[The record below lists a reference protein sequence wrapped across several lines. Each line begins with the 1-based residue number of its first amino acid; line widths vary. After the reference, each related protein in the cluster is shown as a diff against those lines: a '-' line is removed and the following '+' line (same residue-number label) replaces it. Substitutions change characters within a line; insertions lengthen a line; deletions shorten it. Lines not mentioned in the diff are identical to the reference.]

1 MQSMLQAVS
10 SSFPHTMRELFQL
23 RYRLKHVRRAGL
35 PFFFFLAVLF
45 MLPAH
50 SAQAQTFG
58 CSPAMANDIV
68 CENSKTGSPSSNW
81 DISGAGDSTIQGFG
95 TDISV
100 NQGSTINFKISTPAR
115 AYTIT
120 IFRLGYYQGNGARQ
134 IATVTPSA
142 PLPQTQPACITD
154 APTHLYDCGNW
165 AVSASWQ
172 VPPNATSGVYLAL
185 LKRTDTGGVNH
196 IIFIVRNDGS
206 HSNILF
212 KTLDE
217 TWQAYNAY
225 GGHSVYG
232 QADTW
237 DLPNRAYKVSYNRPF
252 ITRGFSSESATW
264 VFGAEYPMIRWLES
278 NGYDVTYF
286 TGVDAARNG
295 SLIQNHKI
303 LMDSGHD
310 EYWSGPER
318 SNVEG
323 ARDAGVNMAFFS
335 GNEIFWKTRWENS
348 IDGTNTSYRTMVV
361 YKETLA
367 FAKIDPADPPT
378 WTGTW
383 RDPSF
388 SPPADGGRPENA
400 LTGTLFMVNQGGSD
414 NTGNQ
419 SIKVPAADGKMRF
432 WRNTSIASLSSGQTS
447 TLPAGTLGYEWDADI
462 DNGWRPAGLF
472 DLSTATYTMT
482 TDLLLDYGA
491 TYGAGSITHHMTTYR
506 APSGALVFGAGTVQ
520 WSWGLD
526 STHDNPFFGPNL
538 AASKDMQQATVNL
551 FADMG
556 VQPASLQGGLL
567 PALSSSDTIPP
578 ASTITSPATGST
590 VTLGTPITITGTASD
605 GGGGVVAGTEVS
617 IDGGVTWHPAPG
629 RGSWSYSWTP
639 SALGT
644 VVLKSRAVDDSGNIE
659 TPSGISITV
668 GPRSCPC
675 TVWNSSVAPANVDDG
690 DPHATNLGVK
700 FRVDTNGLISGIR
713 FYKAST
719 NTGTHI
725 GSLWSRTGTLLGSVT
740 FTNETGSGW
749 QQANF
754 TTPIAVTANTTYVAS
769 YFAPKGHYSED
780 DGFFASSGVDFPPMH
795 LLEDGV
801 DGVNGVYVY
810 GSTTAFPTLAWLS
823 ANYYV
828 DVVYTS
834 AGSSITGNVGPA
846 SLASGTTLTLSGQST
861 ATATADS
868 SGNYTFSGLSNGTYT
883 VTPSKSGL
891 TFTPPSQTVTINNNN
906 ATLNFSVQTWSI
918 SGTVTGA
925 NGATLALTGAANA
938 VTTADASGNFTFS
951 GLVNGAYT
959 VTPSGSGSTFNPV
972 NQSVTV
978 SGANITAVNF
988 TATPVPTYSI
998 SGTVSPSGNGTVLT
1012 LSGTSTGTA
1021 TADGSGNYTFA
1032 GLQNGSYT
1040 VTPSKSGFTFTP
1052 ASQSVTISGA
1062 NMTSVNFTTAVATT
1076 FSISG
1081 TVNPNLAGSGTLLTL
1096 SGGASGTVTADTSG
1110 NYSFGGLLNGTYTV
1124 TPSKSGYTF
1133 SPANQTVTI
1142 NGGSF
1147 SAINF
1152 TIAETLFTTQ
1162 TPAIPNDTD
1171 GPGINYE
1178 LGTVFTSGASGS
1190 VTAIRFWKSANE
1202 TGTHTGNLW
1211 SSSGQLLASVT
1222 FTNETASGWQ
1232 QQALSIPVA
1241 ISASTQYVVSVNT
1254 GNAFYSDTT
1263 SGLASQV
1270 VNHDLA
1276 TVVGN
1281 NGLYGS
1287 PGAFPTSTFSNTN
1300 YFRDLVF
1307 VPGQAYTIS
1316 GTVSPSGSGT
1326 VLTLSGAST
1335 GTATADGS
1343 GNYTFTGLQNGSYT
1357 VTPSNSG
1364 FTFTPANQLVTING
1378 ANATSVN
1385 FTATPIPTYSISGT
1399 VSPSGSGTVL
1409 TLSGASTGTA
1419 TADGSGNYT
1428 FTGLQN
1434 GSYTVTPSKSGFT
1447 FTPANQP
1454 LTINGASAT
1463 SVNFT
1468 ATPIP
1473 TYSISGTVSPS
1484 GSGTVLT
1491 LSGTST
1497 GTATADGSGNYTFAG
1512 LQNGSYTVTPSK
1524 GGFTF
1529 TPANQPLT
1537 INGASATSVN
1547 FTATPIPTFSI
1558 SGTISPT
1565 AAGSGATVKA
1575 TGTAT
1580 ASVTADASGNYT
1592 ITGLLNG
1599 TYTITP
1605 SQSGYTFTPASQPE
1619 TISGASITG
1628 VNFTGQVSTG
1638 SPIAIDVN
1646 TSTDGTQ
1653 ATTVKSAAFTI
1664 TKPNELLLAFVA
1676 TDQASAP
1683 AMTVTGVT
1691 GGSLTWALVVR
1702 TNTQKGTSE
1711 IWRAFSSTTL
1721 SNVTVTATLS
1731 QSVVSSIT
1739 VMTFSGVNTS
1749 GTNGS
1754 GAIGAVKSGSGSSG
1768 GPTATLVTTQ
1778 NNSWVFGVGN
1788 DYDNAIAHTVG
1799 PNQTMV
1805 HQDLASSGDTYWVQR
1820 QNSATPLSGTSV
1832 TINDTAPTTDR
1843 YNFSICEILQAP

>member
-1 MQSMLQAVS
+1 MFEPHVSQMTIFMRIGAIAGSTREALMQSMLQVVS
-10 SSFPHTMRELFQL
+10 SSFPHAMRESFQL
-23 RYRLKHVRRAGL
+23 RYRLKHVRRARL
-35 PFFFFLAVLF
+35 PFFFFLVVLF
-45 MLPAH
+45 ILPAR

-68 CENSKTGSPSSNW
+68 CENSKTGSPSSVW
-81 DISGAGDSTIQGFG
+81 DIPGGGSGDSTIQGFA

-100 NQGSTINFKISTPAR
+100 NQGSTINFKINTPAS

-134 IATVTPSA
+134 IASLTPSA
-142 PLPQTQPACITD
+142 PLPQTQPACKTD
-154 APTHLYDCGNW
+154 TPTHLYDCGNW
-165 AVSASWQ
+165 GVSASWQ
-172 VPPNATSGVYLAL
+172 VPSNATSGIYIAR
-185 LKRTDTGGVNH
+185 LKRTDTGGVSH
-196 IIFIVRNDGS
+196 IIFIVRNDAG

-217 TWQAYNAY
+217 TWQAYNAF

-232 QADTW
+232 QLNTW

-252 ITRGFSSESATW
+252 ITRGFSSEAATW
-264 VFGAEYPMIRWLES
+264 VFGAEHPMIRWLEA
-278 NGYDVTYF
+278 NGYDVTYY

-295 SLIQNHKI
+295 SLLQNHKI
-303 LMDSGHD
+303 VMDSGHD
-310 EYWSGPER
+310 EYVSGPER
-318 SNVEG
+318 TNLEA
-323 ARDAGVNMAFFS
+323 ARSAGVNLAFFS
-335 GNEIFWKTRWENS
+335 GNEVFWKTRWENS
-348 IDGTNTSYRTMVV
+348 IDGTNTPYRTMVV

-388 SPPADGGRPENA
+388 SPPADGGRPENG
-400 LTGTLFMVNQGGSD
+400 LTGTIFMVNGPGAD
-414 NTGNQ
+414 NPGNL

-432 WRNTSIASLSSGQTS
+432 WRNTSIANLSSGQTS
-447 TLPAGTLGYEWDADI
+447 TLPPGTLGYEWDADL
-462 DNGWRPAGLF
+462 DNGSRPAGLF

-482 TDLLLDYGA
+482 ADLLLDQGA
-491 TYGAGSITHHMTTYR
+491 TYGAGNVTHHMTTYR

-526 STHDNPFFGPNL
+526 DNHDNPFFGPNP
-538 AASKDMQQATVNL
+538 APSTDMRQATVNL

-556 VQPASLQGGLL
+556 VQPASLQLGLS
-567 PALSSSDTIPP
+567 PASQSSDTIPP
-578 ASTITSPATGST
+578 TSLITFPAAGST

-644 VVLKSRAVDDSGNIE
+644 VVLESRAVDDSGNIE
-659 TPSGISITV
+659 TPSGTSITV

-675 TVWNSSVAPANVDDG
+675 TVWNSTVAPTNVDDG
-690 DPHATNLGVK
+690 DPNATNLGVK

-754 TTPIAVTANTTYVAS
+754 STPIAVTANTTYVAS
-769 YFAPKGHYSED
+769 YLAPKGHYSED
-780 DGFFASSGVDFPPMH
+780 DNFFATSGVDFPPMH
-795 LLEDGV
+795 LLANGI
-801 DGVNGVYVY
+801 DGVNGVYAY
-810 GSTTAFPTLAWLS
+810 GTTTTFPTLAWLS

-834 AGSSITGNVGPA
+834 VGSSITGNVGPA

-891 TFTPPSQTVTINNNN
+891 TFTPPSQTVTVNNNN
-906 ATLNFSVQTWSI
+906 ATLNFTVQTWSI

-938 VTTADASGNFTFS
+938 VATADASGNFTFT

-959 VTPSGSGSTFNPV
+959 ITPSASGFTFSPV

-988 TATPVPTYSI
+988 TATPIPTYSI
-998 SGTVSPSGNGTVLT
+998 SGTVSPSGSGTVLT

-1032 GLQNGSYT
+1032 GLLNGSYT

-1052 ASQSVTISGA
+1052 VNRPVTINGA
-1062 NMTSVNFTTAVATT
+1062 NATAVNFTATVVTT

-1081 TVNPNLAGSGTLLTL
+1081 TVNPSLAGSGTLLTL

-1124 TPSKSGYTF
+1124 TPTKSGYTF
-1133 SPANQTVTI
+1133 SPANQTVVI

-1162 TPAIPNDTD
+1162 TPAVPNDTD

-1178 LGTVFTSGASGS
+1178 LGTVFTSSVSGS

-1211 SSSGQLLASVT
+1211 SSTGQLLASVT

-1232 QQALSIPVA
+1232 QQTLSIPVA

-1287 PGAFPTSTFSNTN
+1287 PGAFPTGTFSNTN

-1326 VLTLSGAST
+1326 VLTLSGTST

-1343 GNYTFTGLQNGSYT
+1343 GNYTFAGLLNGSYT
-1357 VTPSNSG
+1357 VTPSKSG
-1364 FTFTPANQLVTING
+1364 FTFTPANQPVTING

-1399 VSPSGSGTVL
+1399 VSPSGNGTVL
-1409 TLSGASTGTA
+1409 TLSGASTGAA

-1428 FTGLQN
+1428 FAGLLN

-1454 LTINGASAT
+1454 VTINGASAT

-1473 TYSISGTVSPS
+1473 TYSISGTVSP
-1484 GSGTVLT
+1484 
-1491 LSGTST
+1491 
-1497 GTATADGSGNYTFAG
+1497 
-1512 LQNGSYTVTPSK
+1512 
-1524 GGFTF
+1524 
-1529 TPANQPLT
+1529 
-1537 INGASATSVN
+1537 I
-1547 FTATPIPTFSI
+1547 
-1558 SGTISPT
+1558 
-1565 AAGSGATVKA
+1565 AAGNGATVKA

-1592 ITGLLNG
+1592 IAGLSNG

-1605 SQSGYTFTPASQPE
+1605 SQSGYAFTPANQPV
-1619 TISGASITG
+1619 TINGANITG
-1628 VNFTGQVSTG
+1628 VNFTGQVSAG
-1638 SPIAIDVN
+1638 GPISTDVK
-1646 TSTDGTQ
+1646 TSTDGTK
-1653 ATTVKSAAFTI
+1653 ATTVTTAAFSTAN
-1664 TKPNELLLAFVA
+1664 PNELLLAFVSGDQLTA
-1676 TDQASAP
+1676 TAT
-1683 AMTVTGVT
+1683 TVTGVT

-1702 TNTQKGTSE
+1702 TNTQKGTAE
-1711 IWRAFSSTTL
+1711 IWRAFSPTTL
-1721 SNVTVTATLS
+1721 SNATVTATLS

-1739 VMTFSGVNTS
+1739 VMSFSGVNTS

-1754 GAIGAVKSGSGSSG
+1754 GAIGSTGSGNGSSG
-1768 GPTATLVTTQ
+1768 APTATLVTTQ
-1778 NNSWVFGVGN
+1778 NNSLVLGVGT
-1788 DYDNAIAHTVG
+1788 DYDNGIARTLG

-1805 HQDLASSGDTYWVQR
+1805 HQVLSSSGDTYWVQM
-1820 QNSATPLSGTSV
+1820 QNATTPLSGTNV
-1832 TINDTAPTTDR
+1832 TVNDTAPTADR
-1843 YNFSICEILQAP
+1843 YDLSICEILPAP